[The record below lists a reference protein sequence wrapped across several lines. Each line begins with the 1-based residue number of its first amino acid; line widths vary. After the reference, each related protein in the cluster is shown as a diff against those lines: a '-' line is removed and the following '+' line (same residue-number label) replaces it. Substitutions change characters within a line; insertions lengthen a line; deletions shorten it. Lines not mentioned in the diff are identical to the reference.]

1 MYPSQRSVSRCV
13 PRPRM
18 GRDRSSP
25 RMARTEVASADHS
38 VLDIPLQRNVPRC
51 AGPGP
56 RPCALYH
63 ARRSRGV
70 LTVPPESPSTVP
82 LVHRWIANRAVRSAP
97 ALVVAAALFV
107 WANAAIAYPGLDF
120 PKIRS
125 GMESDVRHVMSAVGP
140 GLIWEPL
147 TASYSYPPL
156 AQCDD
161 GPYYQAALEMQ
172 ATFPAAGS
180 SSFADRFR

>member
-1 MYPSQRSVSRCV
+1 M
-13 PRPRM
+13 
-18 GRDRSSP
+18 
-25 RMARTEVASADHS
+25 
-38 VLDIPLQRNVPRC
+38 
-51 AGPGP
+51 
-56 RPCALYH
+56 
-63 ARRSRGV
+63 

-172 ATFPAAGS
+172 ATFSAAGS
-180 SSFADRFR
+180 SSLADRFRGYLLTLDYIVDVRPSGNEIEGARRGEHWGVHVIIYPAMGDGSRRVLLSGSTSCVKAKKTIPGNLPAS